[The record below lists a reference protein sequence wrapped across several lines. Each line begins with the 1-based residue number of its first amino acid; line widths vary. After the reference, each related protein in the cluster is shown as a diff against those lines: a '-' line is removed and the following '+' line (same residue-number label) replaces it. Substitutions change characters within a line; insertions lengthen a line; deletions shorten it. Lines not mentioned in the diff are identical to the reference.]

1 MEASDYEMI
10 DGIKCYNPE
19 AAKAYDDYPS
29 EGFALTDKIEQ
40 ASFWCRSRS
49 RILKNIL
56 TKYADKNTKTKFLEL
71 GCGTGFF
78 LRDLVTANNFEIT
91 GSDIYLA
98 GLIYAKEK
106 LPHVDFVQIDATS
119 NYMHKKFDMI
129 GAFDVIEHIDDDM
142 TVLKNINASLV
153 SGGCFVLTVP
163 QYPYLWSNLDII
175 VKHKRR
181 YQRKELIEKLKQNNF
196 EIEYV
201 SSFVCALFP
210 LMAISRLLDRS
221 RPLQVN
227 AQHEDMEDRV
237 KFSGALNWALDKV
250 MRFDEFFIKRG
261 YSLPFGGSLLVV
273 ARKK

>member
-56 TKYADKNTKTKFLEL
+56 TKYADKNSKTKFLEL

-98 GLIYAKEK
+98 GLKYAKEK
-106 LPHVDFVQIDATS
+106 LPHVEFVQIDATS

-129 GAFDVIEHIDDDM
+129 GAFDVIEHIEDDQI
-142 TVLKNINASLV
+142 VLSNINASLEFHGHFIV
-153 SGGCFVLTVP
+153 TVP
-163 QYPYLWSNLDII
+163 QYPFLWSNLDEI

-181 YQRKELIEKLKQNNF
+181 YRRQELLDKLRASNF
-196 EIEYV
+196 EIVYV
-201 SSFVCALFP
+201 SSFVFALFP
-210 LMAISRLLDRS
+210 LMLVTRLLDRRS
-221 RPLQVN
+221 SSLADEN
-227 AQHEDMEDRV
+227 NDDMEARV
-237 KFSGALNWALDKV
+237 KFPRVLNWAFDKI
-250 MRFDEFFIKRG
+250 MRIDELLIKIG
-261 YSLPFGGSLLVV
+261 FSLPIGGSLLVV